1 MRAAWY
7 ENQGAARDVL
17 VVGEM
22 PDPSHS
28 TTPSPENKSISRQLC
43 RPDSHCIRPPP
54 LLEIPFRQ
62 LGPADFPR
70 ASGIYFVSTSDCPR
84 RSNEWLTA
92 AASNSPWLIGA

>member
-28 TTPSPENKSISRQLC
+28 TTPSPENKSILRRRC
-43 RPDSHCIRPPP
+43 RLDSHRISRFTARTQIGFRLSPSHIPTRTGNESQQKLSCRLGCLSVLIR
-54 LLEIPFRQ
+54 Q
-62 LGPADFPR
+62 
-70 ASGIYFVSTSDCPR
+70 V
-84 RSNEWLTA
+84 
-92 AASNSPWLIGA
+92 AAS